1 MEIADFINIF
11 IESFDEIET
20 EINADTVYKEIDE
33 WTSMQAL
40 LLIAHVDDT
49 LNVVLD
55 ADSIKDTKT
64 VEDLFLL
71 VKKDA

>member
-1 MEIADFINIF
+1 MEITDFINIF
-11 IESFDEIET
+11 KESFDEIET
-20 EINADTVYKEIDE
+20 EINANTVYKEIDE

-64 VEDLFLL
+64 VGDLFKL
-71 VKKDA
+71 VKKEV

>member
-11 IESFDEIET
+11 KESFDEINT
-20 EINADTVYKEIDE
+20 EIKADTIYKEIEE

-40 LLIAHVDDT
+40 LLIAQVDDT

-55 ADSIKDTKT
+55 ADAIKDTQS
-64 VEDLFLL
+64 VQDLFEL
-71 VKKDA
+71 VKKGV

>member
-1 MEIADFINIF
+1 MELTEFIKIF
-11 IESFDEIET
+11 KESFDEIET
-20 EINADTVYKEIDE
+20 EIKADTIYKEIDE

-55 ADSIKDTKT
+55 ADSIKDTHT
-64 VEDLFLL
+64 VNDLFLL
-71 VKKDA
+71 VKKAV

>member
-1 MEIADFINIF
+1 MELIEFIKIF
-11 IESFDEIET
+11 KESFDEIET
-20 EINADTVYKEIDE
+20 EIKADTIYKEIDE

-55 ADSIKDTKT
+55 ADSIKDTHT
-64 VEDLFLL
+64 VKDLFLL
-71 VKKDA
+71 VKKAV

>member
-1 MEIADFINIF
+1 MELADFINIF
-11 IESFDEIET
+11 KESFDEIET
-20 EINADTVYKEIDE
+20 DINAETVYKEIDE

-64 VEDLFLL
+64 VNDLFLL
-71 VKKDA
+71 VKKGV